1 MPRPSLVSLDR
12 DCIPVVD
19 SYRAKLQKKAEKV
32 LSTTIP
38 AELAKLDEVL
48 KNVMMEPDFNV
59 RIHIFF
65 IKFEN
70 FFRKRF
76 VILQK
81 KLCHLMSLCS
91 TRSLKLTR

>member
-59 RIHIFF
+59 RTQIF
-65 IKFEN
+65 N
-70 FFRKRF
+70 
-76 VILQK
+76 L
-81 KLCHLMSLCS
+81 H
-91 TRSLKLTR
+91 

>member
-48 KNVMMEPDFNV
+48 QNVMMEPDFNV

-65 IKFEN
+65 YKIW
-70 FFRKRF
+70 
-76 VILQK
+76 
-81 KLCHLMSLCS
+81 
-91 TRSLKLTR
+91 